1 MTQRLKAIKTYKSFL
16 CQSDTHRIQT
26 YALIPMETHKNFW
39 QTGNMSQC
47 SSAKDHQ
54 KQICGQSSWV
64 YPGYSEEDYTVS
76 GMIDSVLVRC

>member
-26 YALIPMETHKNFW
+26 YAPTPMETHKHFW

-47 SSAKDHQ
+47 SSVKDHQ
-54 KQICGQSSWV
+54 EQSCGPSSWI
-64 YPGYSEEDYTVS
+64 YSGCSKGVTDHQGPWPEYWS
-76 GMIDSVLVRC
+76 G